1 MKVKFDRSTPA
12 LTITLSDDPLSFA
25 TDEEAELIV
34 DKGRKLCAIR
44 IWLKEVVE
52 TLAGEAVRNIA
63 EHCVSNKWRL
73 FDPEEDARQFFRE
86 IERTGDKPGE
96 SLEAYIARRR
106 GDPDFRPW
114 IFYQFSPLQG
124 TLEIIDYAA
133 ILDISKER
141 RRIAGIELVLTG
153 RRVEGV
159 HP

>member
-1 MKVKFDRSTPA
+1 M
-12 LTITLSDDPLSFA
+12 
-25 TDEEAELIV
+25 
-34 DKGRKLCAIR
+34 C
-44 IWLKEVVE
+44 
-52 TLAGEAVRNIA
+52 AVRTVAGVVLLRDDNA
-63 EHCVSNKWRL
+63 ALLQLRDNKPGLNAAGLWVFPGGHC
-73 FDPEEDARQFFRE
+73 E
-86 IERTGDKPGE
+86 PGE

-153 RRVEGV
+153 RREFVLIIFVTSSGNNRRLQKQTLASL
-159 HP
+159 P